1 MHPRLLCLP
10 YLVCL
15 TAAMLGS
22 SGCRAIRRFDESRQT
37 IDARRYSQQGL
48 KAIHEESWEV
58 AERYFLNA
66 LEASDSDDRAH
77 WGLAESLW
85 QRGEQK
91 AAIAHME
98 QAVRLSAGDPRSVQR
113 LGRMYLEVGRLDDA
127 DQQSVAA
134 LEAERYSADVWTLR
148 GDCLK
153 ARDKHDEALAA
164 YHRALALQP
173 DSPAAQV
180 QAAEIYH
187 VQGRYGRLLATLDR
201 LRDGVGTHDVP
212 VRADMLRGI
221 AMRRLG
227 RPADAQRCFAQAAQ
241 KSPND
246 PAPYLQIAALSL
258 ELGNMEAARQSLATA
273 INLDPSSA
281 QGSGLM
287 EQLNQPPRLAHDSE
301 PLDPVMLPQRR

>member
-1 MHPRLLCLP
+1 MI
-10 YLVCL
+10 
-15 TAAMLGS
+15 GS

-37 IDARRYSQQGL
+37 IDARRFSQQGL
-48 KAIHEESWEV
+48 KAMHEESWEV
-58 AERYFLNA
+58 AERYFLSA
-66 LEASDSDDRAH
+66 LDASDSDDRAH

-85 QRGEQK
+85 QRGEQEV
-91 AAIAHME
+91 AIAHME

-134 LEAERYSADVWTLR
+134 LEADRYSAEVWTLR

-153 ARDKHDEALAA
+153 AREKHDEALAA

-173 DSPAAQV
+173 DCSAAQV

-187 VQGRYGRLLATLDR
+187 VQARYDRLLATLDQ

-212 VRADMLRGI
+212 VRADMLRGM
-221 AMRRLG
+221 AMRQLG
-227 RPADAQRCFAQAAQ
+227 RPADAHRSFAQAAQ
-241 KSPND
+241 KSPHD
-246 PAPYLQIAALSL
+246 PAPHLQIAALSL
-258 ELGNMEAARQSLATA
+258 ELGNMDAARQSLARA
-273 INLDPSSA
+273 IDLDPGSA

-287 EQLNQPPRLAHDSE
+287 EQLTRTPRLARDPESLQ
-301 PLDPVMLPQRR
+301 PLTVPQRR